1 MHKLDLGND
10 KPGGLLARMAIPAII
25 SMVVN
30 GLYYLVDAAFV
41 GWGVGSR
48 ALAGLAVIFPLQM
61 LMIAI
66 GSMIGMGGASIIS
79 RRLGAGENAAAGRAA
94 MNAVS
99 LSLLFG
105 LVLTGLTIAIQRPLL
120 FALGAT
126 DYNLQAAGDYL
137 GFIQLGF
144 VFVFLSMTG
153 FNIAR
158 AEGNAKA
165 AAFGMLLGTAL
176 NLILDPLF
184 IFTFK
189 MGVGGA
195 ALATVIARLLSTL
208 YFTRLLKR
216 NKNRVRIDL
225 RALNLDPAVSRNL
238 LFLGLG
244 NFLGQF
250 CLSLLAVVM
259 NLSLRRYGSDI
270 DLAVYGVLSRIHV
283 FITMPLLGL
292 AQGFQPIAGFAAGA
306 GNVARVRKVTL
317 RALTASLA
325 IGAALFVLTA
335 FFPTSVMGLF
345 SSDSALILGGS
356 GPLRIT
362 MILLPVIG
370 FQVIGF
376 SLFQALGDAAKTLL
390 LCLSRQFLI
399 LVPLL
404 LVLPRFWGVDGLW
417 YAYPL
422 ADGLAAL
429 LSLLLMQK
437 AWNSRRSAGLT
448 PAAES
453 A

>member
-126 DYNLQAAGDYL
+126 DYNLQAARDYL

-165 AAFGMLLGTAL
+165 AAFGMLLGTTL

-250 CLSLLAVVM
+250 CLSLLAVIM

-306 GNVARVRKVTL
+306 GNMVRVCKVTL
-317 RALTASLA
+317 RALTASLT
-325 IGAALFVLTA
+325 IGAALFVFTA

-376 SLFQALGDAAKTLL
+376 SLFQALGNAAKTLL

>member
-10 KPGGLLARMAIPAII
+10 KPGGLLARMALPAII

>member
-137 GFIQLGF
+137 SFIQLGF

>member
-10 KPGGLLARMAIPAII
+10 KPGGLLARMALPAII

-105 LVLTGLTIAIQRPLL
+105 LLLTGLTIAIQRPLL

-216 NKNRVRIDL
+216 NKNRVGIDL